1 MNKIFWL
8 FSLETQGSWSG
19 SSHPRSSI
27 DEALAAGAKPGDWE
41 IDRRLLKIGESIAA
55 GSSGDLWVGFFRFNY
70 FSSSL
75 FFGCRLFLICY
86 LLIIWRYRGVYFG
99 QDVAIKIFRSEQLN
113 DTQEEEFAQEVAILR
128 WIGGNCNIEVHFVP
142 FKLILAKYII

>member
-27 DEALAAGAKPGDWE
+27 DKASAAGAKPGDWE
-41 IDRRLLKIGESIAA
+41 IDRRLLKIGERIAS
-55 GSSGDLWVGFFRFNY
+55 GSCGDLWVGLFGFNY

-75 FFGCRLFLICY
+75 FFGYSFSYVISSDNLKVPWS
-86 LLIIWRYRGVYFG
+86 LLWS
-99 QDVAIKIFRSEQLN
+99 RS
-113 DTQEEEFAQEVAILR
+113 
-128 WIGGNCNIEVHFVP
+128 CH
-142 FKLILAKYII
+142 